1 MSENSVLF
9 DHHLA
14 QTTMFPFALDIVS
27 AKGIYLY
34 DRSGKRYIDLVS
46 GIGVS
51 HIGHGNQ
58 HVIEAIKAQVDRHM
72 HVMVYGEYVQT
83 EQNRAATLLAGMLP
97 ASLNTCYFV
106 NSGTEANEAALKLA
120 KRVTRRT
127 KLVAFRGGYHGSTHG
142 SLSVSG
148 NELKKAAFRPLLP
161 DVHFLAFNRLED
173 LSRIDEHTA
182 GVIVETIQ
190 GDAGVRIPDVAFMQ
204 ALRKRCDETGAQLIL
219 DEIQCGM
226 GRTGTMWAFE
236 QFGIVPDILTLGKA
250 LGGGLP
256 VGCVVASREKMQ
268 QFTFDPMLG
277 HISTFAGHPVV
288 CAAVAANLEVYQK
301 ENLVTDVER
310 KGRYIAERLRKHSA
324 MKEIRQR
331 GLFFACDMESPDVV
345 QKMVTYCLD
354 HGLVSFWFLSCPSA
368 FRIAPPL
375 VITDEEIE
383 EALEIIESAIRFAN
397 TNH

>member
-1 MSENSVLF
+1 
-9 DHHLA
+9 
-14 QTTMFPFALDIVS
+14 
-27 AKGIYLY
+27 
-34 DRSGKRYIDLVS
+34 
-46 GIGVS
+46 
-51 HIGHGNQ
+51 
-58 HVIEAIKAQVDRHM
+58 
-72 HVMVYGEYVQT
+72 
-83 EQNRAATLLAGMLP
+83 
-97 ASLNTCYFV
+97 
-106 NSGTEANEAALKLA
+106 
-120 KRVTRRT
+120 
-127 KLVAFRGGYHGSTHG
+127 
-142 SLSVSG
+142 
-148 NELKKAAFRPLLP
+148 LLP
-161 DVHFLAFNRLED
+161 DVHFLTFNRLED

-256 VGCVVASREKMQ
+256 VGCVVASKDKMK

-288 CAAVAANLEVYQK
+288 CAAIAANLEVYQK
-301 ENLVTDVER
+301 ENLVADVER
-310 KGRYIAERLRKHSA
+310 KGRYIADRLRKHSA

-345 QKMVTYCLD
+345 QKMVIYCLD

-397 TNH
+397 TNQ